1 MNPETR
7 VFLTMYMQAGVTP
20 MIRHVPP
27 AVLKG
32 ASAALKPFR
41 PGVSRILYVGS
52 LPDDAYDERFDPS
65 PLRAESRWDSRR
77 WTRSSASGWP
87 RGVAG
92 KTRPGGGAACKP
104 S

>member
-20 MIRHVPP
+20 RIRHVPP
-27 AVLKG
+27 AILKG

-65 PLRAESRWDSRR
+65 PLLAEFPMELTTLDTFVGERVAERR
-77 WTRSSASGWP
+77 
-87 RGVAG
+87 
-92 KTRPGGGAACKP
+92 GG
-104 S
+104 